1 MTSDAKTGLLLGLV
15 FIFII
20 AFIIN
25 GLPGFQGERNNN
37 ELTGSMVDSRNK
49 PLGIGTAEREVIKQE
64 ALVRQR
70 PFVEI
75 ESSSVGDKD
84 VRFATAL
91 PKSQSAAKAVEVK
104 AAPAADTLSTL
115 EKAAAR
121 VVASSKSAL
130 PTVYVV
136 AEGDSLAVIA
146 EKFYGSEEGNRRI
159 NVARIFESNRKILK
173 SPDEIYAGQRIIVPP
188 LSVSGQAEVE
198 VGVVLAGGVLE
209 EVESV
214 GKRHLEESHLA
225 GRSGWYVVREGD
237 SLWRIAAEQLGSGS
251 RYSEIAE
258 LNADILYDE
267 NALCLGMRLR
277 MPTQ

>member
-25 GLPGFQGERNNN
+25 GLPGFQGERNTN
-37 ELTGSMVDSRNK
+37 ELTGSMIDSRNK

-64 ALVRQR
+64 ELVRQR
-70 PFVEI
+70 PLVEI
-75 ESSSVGDKD
+75 ESRSVGDKD
-84 VRFATAL
+84 IRFATAL

-104 AAPAADTLSTL
+104 AV
-115 EKAAAR
+115 AAAESLFAVEKKEVR
-121 VVASSKSAL
+121 VVESSTSAL
-130 PTVYVV
+130 PKVYVV
-136 AEGDSLAVIA
+136 AGGDSLALIA
-146 EKFYGSEEGNRRI
+146 EKFYGAEEGNRRI
-159 NVARIFESNRKILK
+159 NIARIFESNSNILK
-173 SPDEIYAGQRIIVPP
+173 SPDAIYAGQRIIIPP
-188 LSVSGQAEVE
+188 LSASGRAEVK
-198 VGVVLAGGVLE
+198 VGGVLE
-209 EVESV
+209 KVKSV
-214 GKRHLEESHLA
+214 GRRHLEDSHLA
-225 GRSGWYVVREGD
+225 RRSGWYVVREGD
-237 SLWRIAAEQLGSGS
+237 SLWCIAAEQLGAGG

>member
-25 GLPGFQGERNNN
+25 GLPGFQGDRHNND
-37 ELTGSMVDSRNK
+37 LTGSMVASRNK

-64 ALVRQR
+64 ALVRQG

-75 ESSSVGDKD
+75 ESSPVGEKD
-84 VRFATAL
+84 IRFTTAL
-91 PKSQSAAKAVEVK
+91 PKSESTGKAVEVK
-104 AAPAADTLSTL
+104 AAPAADTLSAL

-121 VVASSKSAL
+121 VVASSKPAL

-159 NVARIFESNRKILK
+159 NVARIFKSNSKILK
-173 SPDEIYAGQRIIVPP
+173 SPDEIYAGQRIIIPP
-188 LSVSGQAEVE
+188 LSSSGGSGVK
-198 VGVVLAGGVLE
+198 VGGMLGGGVLE

-214 GKRHLEESHLA
+214 GRRHLED
-225 GRSGWYVVREGD
+225 GNRVRRSGWYVVREGD
-237 SLWRIAAEQLGSGS
+237 SLWCIAAEQLGTGR

-258 LNADILYDE
+258 LNADILSDE
-267 NALCLGMRLR
+267 NALCPGMRLR

>member
-25 GLPGFQGERNNN
+25 GLPGFQGERHNN
-37 ELTGSMVDSRNK
+37 ELTGSMVDSRSK

-70 PFVEI
+70 SLAEI
-75 ESSSVGDKD
+75 ESRPAVDND
-84 VRFATAL
+84 IRFAAAL
-91 PKSQSAAKAVEVK
+91 PENQSAAKAVEAK
-104 AAPAADTLSTL
+104 AAPAAESLFAV
-115 EKAAAR
+115 EKKAVR
-121 VVASSKSAL
+121 VVESSKSAL
-130 PTVYVV
+130 PKVYVV

-146 EKFYGSEEGNRRI
+146 EKFYGAEEGNRRI
-159 NVARIFESNRKILK
+159 NVSRIFESNSKILK
-173 SPDEIYAGQRIIVPP
+173 SPDAIYAGQRIIIPA
-188 LSVSGQAEVE
+188 LSASGQAEVE
-198 VGVVLAGGVLE
+198 VGGVLAGGVLE
-209 EVESV
+209 KVESV

-225 GRSGWYVVREGD
+225 RRSGWYVVREGD
-237 SLWRIAAEQLGSGS
+237 SLWRIAAEQLGAGN
-251 RYSEIAE
+251 RYSEIAK

>member
-25 GLPGFQGERNNN
+25 GLPGFQGERNTN
-37 ELTGSMVDSRNK
+37 ELTGSMIDSRNK

-64 ALVRQR
+64 ALVQQR
-70 PFVEI
+70 PLVEI
-75 ESSSVGDKD
+75 ESRSVGDKD
-84 VRFATAL
+84 IRFATAL

-104 AAPAADTLSTL
+104 AV
-115 EKAAAR
+115 AAAESLFAVEKKEVR
-121 VVASSKSAL
+121 VVESSTSAL
-130 PTVYVV
+130 PKVYVV
-136 AEGDSLAVIA
+136 AGGDSLALIA
-146 EKFYGSEEGNRRI
+146 EKFYGAEEGNRRI
-159 NVARIFESNRKILK
+159 NIARIFESNSNILK
-173 SPDEIYAGQRIIVPP
+173 SPDAIYAGQRIIIPP
-188 LSVSGQAEVE
+188 LSASGRAEVK
-198 VGVVLAGGVLE
+198 VGGVLE
-209 EVESV
+209 KVKSV
-214 GKRHLEESHLA
+214 GRRHLEDSHLA
-225 GRSGWYVVREGD
+225 RRSGWYVVREGD
-237 SLWRIAAEQLGSGS
+237 SLWRIAAEQLGAGS

>member
-25 GLPGFQGERNNN
+25 GLPGFQEERNTN
-37 ELTGSMVDSRNK
+37 ELTGSMIDSRNK

-64 ALVRQR
+64 ALVQQR
-70 PFVEI
+70 PLVEI
-75 ESSSVGDKD
+75 ESRSVGDKD
-84 VRFATAL
+84 IRFATAL

-104 AAPAADTLSTL
+104 AV
-115 EKAAAR
+115 AAAESLFAVEKKEVR
-121 VVASSKSAL
+121 VVESSTSAL
-130 PTVYVV
+130 PKVYVV
-136 AEGDSLAVIA
+136 AGGDSLALIA
-146 EKFYGSEEGNRRI
+146 EKFYGAEEGNRRI
-159 NVARIFESNRKILK
+159 NIARIFESNSNILK
-173 SPDEIYAGQRIIVPP
+173 SPDAIYAGQRIIIPP
-188 LSVSGQAEVE
+188 LSASGRAEVK
-198 VGVVLAGGVLE
+198 VGGVLE
-209 EVESV
+209 KVKSV
-214 GKRHLEESHLA
+214 GRRHLEDSHLA
-225 GRSGWYVVREGD
+225 RRSGWYVVREGD
-237 SLWRIAAEQLGSGS
+237 SLWRIAAEQLGAGS

>member
-25 GLPGFQGERNNN
+25 GLPGFQGERNTN
-37 ELTGSMVDSRNK
+37 ELTGSMIDSRNK

-64 ALVRQR
+64 ALVQQR
-70 PFVEI
+70 PLVEI
-75 ESSSVGDKD
+75 ESRSVGDKD
-84 VRFATAL
+84 IRFATAL

-104 AAPAADTLSTL
+104 AV
-115 EKAAAR
+115 AAAESLFAVEKKEVR
-121 VVASSKSAL
+121 VVESSTSAL
-130 PTVYVV
+130 PKVYVV
-136 AEGDSLAVIA
+136 AGGDSLALIA
-146 EKFYGSEEGNRRI
+146 EKFYGAEEGNRRI
-159 NVARIFESNRKILK
+159 NIARIFESNSNILK
-173 SPDEIYAGQRIIVPP
+173 SPDAIYAGQRIIIPP
-188 LSVSGQAEVE
+188 LSASGRAEVK
-198 VGVVLAGGVLE
+198 VGGVLE
-209 EVESV
+209 KVKSV
-214 GKRHLEESHLA
+214 GRRHLEDSHLA
-225 GRSGWYVVREGD
+225 RRSGWYVVREGD
-237 SLWRIAAEQLGSGS
+237 SLWCIAAEQLGAGG